1 MPLPRER
8 IAGCA
13 RNIRQTRNVS
23 PGVTNVRRIEISGR
37 MIVSRVRTTGING
50 LMIVIVIVIVA
61 RDPIDPSGLTG
72 RTDGIDPPHHVL
84 SGHRLICES
93 FRIKP
98 GSSFPPSCARKG

>member
-13 RNIRQTRNVS
+13 RNLRQTRNVS
-23 PGVTNVRRIEISGR
+23 PGVTNVRRIEISGLL
-37 MIVSRVRTTGING
+37 IVSRVRTTGING
-50 LMIVIVIVIVA
+50 LMIVIAIVA
-61 RDPIDPSGLTG
+61 RDPIAQSGLTG

-98 GSSFPPSCARKG
+98 GSSFPPSCAKKG